1 MPVFQL
7 IYRSRANAYFSD
19 DDLISLLR
27 QCRTK
32 NIENNVTG
40 LLLYGYGN
48 FVQLLEGDED
58 VVLDLYTKHIA
69 ADTRHR
75 NLSVLQQ
82 HTAPER
88 LFKNWSMAFR
98 PLDAERL
105 RILNPVGYLD
115 PEQPAT
121 GNKNLLSPLRFLE
134 MMQGFAHNMQG
145 R

>member
-7 IYRSRANAYFSD
+7 IYRSRAQAYFSD

-27 QCRTK
+27 QCRTR
-32 NIENNVTG
+32 NIEKNVTG

-48 FVQLLEGDED
+48 FVQLLEGDET
-58 VVLDLYTKHIA
+58 VVLDLYDNRIA
-69 ADTRHR
+69 TDPRHQ
-75 NLSVLQQ
+75 NLSVL
-82 HTAPER
+82 HRATSTER

-105 RILNPVGYLD
+105 RIINPGGYLD
-115 PEQPAT
+115 PDQPPA
-121 GNKNLLSPLRFLE
+121 GSKNLLSPLRYLE
-134 MMQGFAHNMQG
+134 MMQGFSHNMQ

>member
-48 FVQLLEGDED
+48 FIQLLEGDEN
-58 VVLDLYTKHIA
+58 VVLDLYQNRIA
-69 ADTRHR
+69 TDPRHH
-75 NLSVLQQ
+75 NLSVL
-82 HTAPER
+82 HRTTSTER
-88 LFKNWSMAFR
+88 TFKNWSMAFQ

-105 RILNPVGYLD
+105 RALNLKGYQN
-115 PEQPAT
+115 PEQAPA
-121 GNKNLLSPLRFLE
+121 GGKNLLSPLRFLE
-134 MMQGFAHNMQG
+134 VMQGFAHNMQ